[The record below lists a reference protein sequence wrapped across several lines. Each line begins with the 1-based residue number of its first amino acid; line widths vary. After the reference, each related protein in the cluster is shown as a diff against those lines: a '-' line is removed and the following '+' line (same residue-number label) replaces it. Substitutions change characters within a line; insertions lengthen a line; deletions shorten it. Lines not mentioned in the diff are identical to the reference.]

1 MAVAKHHHAGSGV
14 KTLEELGA
22 PLRIQPLKQ
31 GAVRPIFEFL
41 LRHQQLVLDFNAED
55 PKTHRQGRRQI
66 HLRRVDIPAD
76 CMDFGKAPKVIQNGF
91 RAYVSCV
98 QDGIHSCQDVS
109 ELRINISMRV
119 RNHSDF
125 HSPPPTVE
133 P

>member
-41 LRHQQLVLDFNAED
+41 LRHQQPVLDFNAEVLK
-55 PKTHRQGRRQI
+55 PHGQGGWQI
-66 HLRRVDIPAD
+66 HLRRVHIPAD
-76 CMDFGKAPKVIQNGF
+76 CMDLGKAPKVIQNCF
-91 RAYVSCV
+91 RPYVSRV

-109 ELRINISMRV
+109 ELGINISMRV
-119 RNHSDF
+119 
-125 HSPPPTVE
+125 
-133 P
+133 